1 MAHLLGA
8 ENLRLEFPTKVVL
21 DGVTLGIDEGS
32 RIGVVGRNGD
42 GKSTLMSVLAGR
54 LEPDDGRV
62 TTRRGLTIGMLDQRD
77 VLPEGV
83 TVETDPATGD
93 VHLVAGPHYRGVQ
106 FHAESILTQNGFG
119 ILRDLV
125 TDLVG

>member
-8 ENLRLEFPTKVVL
+8 ENLKLEFPTKVVL

-62 TTRRGLTIGMLDQRD
+62 TTRRGLTIGMLDQLSGGAHD
-77 VLPEGV
+77 
-83 TVETDPATGD
+83 
-93 VHLVAGPHYRGVQ
+93 
-106 FHAESILTQNGFG
+106 
-119 ILRDLV
+119 
-125 TDLVG
+125 

>member
-8 ENLRLEFPTKVVL
+8 ENLKLEFPTKVVL

-62 TTRRGLTIGMLDQRD
+62 QAHQGERGEDRDRRPPQHSHPDSITAA
-77 VLPEGV
+77 VLG
-83 TVETDPATGD
+83 
-93 VHLVAGPHYRGVQ
+93 R
-106 FHAESILTQNGFG
+106 
-119 ILRDLV
+119 
-125 TDLVG
+125 

>member
-54 LEPDDGRV
+54 LDNNPANLQTWIRDPQRASPGTAMPDLNVGERDARDISAFLY
-62 TTRRGLTIGMLDQRD
+62 TR
-77 VLPEGV
+77 
-83 TVETDPATGD
+83 
-93 VHLVAGPHYRGVQ
+93 
-106 FHAESILTQNGFG
+106 AE
-119 ILRDLV
+119 
-125 TDLVG
+125 